1 MTRMRKL
8 QQQLQFSK
16 GFPVSAC
23 SLLTGEETADG
34 HAKTGSQTKLL
45 LQKSSCGETSPLDCY
60 SRLQTQVLTWE
71 RLSLPVDVKWWASWW
86 AVAAEA
92 QISSG
97 QFLWGSPPSLHH
109 SCRQNLLCNSSFF
122 PLSSATFPNP
132 AAIRQARHFQTQ
144 LTAGGYY
151 NNKNKIPT
159 NHF

>member
-34 HAKTGSQTKLL
+34 LAKTGSQTKLL

-71 RLSLPVDVKWWASWW
+71 RLSLPADVKWWASWW

-122 PLSSATFPNP
+122 STIIHNFPKPSCYKAGTSLSNTVNCWG
-132 AAIRQARHFQTQ
+132 
-144 LTAGGYY
+144 LL
-151 NNKNKIPT
+151 
-159 NHF
+159 